1 MTVFLLEVNTFEKL
15 VHLLAKLSSML
26 NLRLEAL
33 GVDNFFKMVLA
44 LDYLLVLWLNLKVH
58 YVLKFFMLLLRKI
71 NLSKYA

>member
-33 GVDNFFKMVLA
+33 GVDNFF
-44 LDYLLVLWLNLKVH
+44 
-58 YVLKFFMLLLRKI
+58 
-71 NLSKYA
+71 